1 MSDDVNKVGMDCK
14 LYYDSGSYDVPG
26 YVLITRA
33 TAVTASVDFNTA
45 SFVSRQSQWEATG
58 YGAKT
63 IEVTFG
69 YEYWAGSD
77 SVFTALLYASDQRL
91 ATRFLVFDSLVAT
104 TGAKGWRFYANVS
117 PPSLNQPLQDGM
129 TLDFTLR
136 AARHYSGGT
145 LIDPD
150 WYEVP

>member
-33 TAVTASVDFNTA
+33 TDVTASVDFNTA

-63 IEVTFG
+63 IEVTVG

>member
-14 LYYDSGSYDVPG
+14 LYYDSGSHSVPA
-26 YVLITRA
+26 YVLIARA
-33 TAVTASVDFNTA
+33 TDVTASVDFNTA

-69 YEYWAGSD
+69 YEYWAGTD
-77 SVFTALLYASDQRL
+77 SVFTAMLDKSNNRT

-104 TGAKGWRFYANVS
+104 NGAKGGRFYANVS

-129 TLDFTLR
+129 TVDFTLR
-136 AARHYSGGT
+136 AARYYSGGT
-145 LIDPD
+145 LVDPE

>member
-33 TAVTASVDFNTA
+33 TDVTASVDFNTA

-104 TGAKGWRFYANVS
+104 TGAKGWRVYANVS